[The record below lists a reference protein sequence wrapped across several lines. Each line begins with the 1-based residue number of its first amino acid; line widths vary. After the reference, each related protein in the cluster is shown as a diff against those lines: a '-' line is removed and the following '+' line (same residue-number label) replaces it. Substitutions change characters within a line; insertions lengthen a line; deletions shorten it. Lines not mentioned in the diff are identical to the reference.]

1 MATKKDHP
9 AIVGRKTIFN
19 LDYFFQRTDE
29 SSWSLPN
36 HATRKNALVLKI
48 SSAKNRALHHKEFC
62 LAEGV
67 GFEPT
72 IRLTVYRISSPAH
85 STSLPPF
92 QEKRHLSSR
101 AGRSL
106 AKKESV
112 SINERL
118 KKKERVL
125 NDARHSSFCFIPML
139 ANFTSRQ

>member
-1 MATKKDHP
+1 MPLASALEPKKNLLSFTKTQQESYVVNFLSLMATKKGHP

-36 HATRKNALVLKI
+36 HATRKNALDLKI

-72 IRLTVYRISSPAH
+72 IRYNRIPDFESGAFDLSA
-85 STSLPPF
+85 TLPRKNGICRR
-92 QEKRHLSSR
+92 ER
-101 AGRSL
+101 A
-106 AKKESV
+106 AV
-112 SINERL
+112 
-118 KKKERVL
+118 
-125 NDARHSSFCFIPML
+125 
-139 ANFTSRQ
+139 